1 MGLFSSDFPPFSRP
15 HGRPHCGASA
25 VGVQVFTTGYRIMTS
40 DTLRGALVAKSSC
53 HSTIPYTGDLEVG
66 VTVLGVRICI
76 YVLGVLYLG
85 QGHGI
90 AWGGRYV
97 TGQTRVGPGARHWA
111 GYVNVTRYVTEA
123 GGGRSCGT

>member
-1 MGLFSSDFPPFSRP
+1 
-15 HGRPHCGASA
+15 
-25 VGVQVFTTGYRIMTS
+25 MTS

-85 QGHGI
+85 QGHGL
-90 AWGGRYV
+90 AWEGRYV
-97 TGQTRVGPGARHWA
+97 TGQTRVGPGAWHWA
-111 GYVNVTRYVTEA
+111 GYGNLTSYVTESS
-123 GGGRSCGT
+123 GGRSWGT